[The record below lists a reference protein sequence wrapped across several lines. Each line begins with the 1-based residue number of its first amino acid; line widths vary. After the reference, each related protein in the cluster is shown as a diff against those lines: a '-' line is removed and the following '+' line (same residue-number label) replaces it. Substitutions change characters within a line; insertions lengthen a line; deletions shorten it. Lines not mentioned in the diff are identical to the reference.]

1 MDIKKKLNQISGSW
15 YFLFTM
21 LLIYF
26 FIFLFKENLFFSC
39 MKSFYNILLRI
50 LPVFIG
56 VFILMAVSSY
66 FMKPEFISKHLQ
78 SKGFKKWFFIIIGGI
93 LSAGPIY
100 MWYPLLA
107 DLNKKGLSMGLVS
120 CFLYNRAIKIP
131 LIPVAILYFG
141 WKYILILTLA
151 MIGASIIQGLVIDQI
166 LGHQNR

>member
-1 MDIKKKLNQISGSW
+1 MDIKKQLNQISGSW

-56 VFILMAVSSY
+56 VFILMAVSNY
-66 FMKPEFISKHLQ
+66 FMKPKFISKHLQ
-78 SKGFKKWFFIIIGGI
+78 SQGFKKWFFIIIGGI

-107 DLNKKGLSMGLVS
+107 DQNKKGLSMGLVS

-141 WKYILILTLA
+141 WKYILVLTFA
-151 MIGASIIQGLVIDQI
+151 MIGASIIQGLIIDEV
-166 LGHQNR
+166 LGHQKK